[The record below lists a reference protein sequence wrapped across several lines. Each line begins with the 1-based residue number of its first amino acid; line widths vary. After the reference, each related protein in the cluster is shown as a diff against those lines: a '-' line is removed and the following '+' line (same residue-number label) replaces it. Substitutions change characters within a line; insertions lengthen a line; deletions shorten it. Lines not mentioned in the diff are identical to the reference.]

1 VHNRTQGGNEMSL
14 LSVESLTVGYG
25 NTVILSDVTFSIE
38 RGERFVVL
46 GTSGCGKSTLLKA
59 IVGLNPPSTGTIFFD
74 GEEIR
79 HPLPEEHPFYRRIG
93 VLYQSAAL
101 LNSMT
106 LEENVMLP
114 IKMHFPRISN
124 ADARDVAGEKLAMVG
139 LYEHRMKIPQELS
152 GGMKKRGALARALV
166 LDPEIIFFDEPQAG
180 LDPVT
185 TQELDLMFIRLNEQ
199 TGVTFFMVTHELLS
213 IRRSAQRVLMLAD
226 GGVAFLGSLRDA
238 LKADEF
244 RVRRFFDVGVST

>member
-1 VHNRTQGGNEMSL
+1 MPL

-25 NTVILSDVTFSIE
+25 DAPVLSDVSFSIE
-38 RGERFVVL
+38 HGERFIVL

-59 IVGLNPPSTGTIFFD
+59 IVGLNPPRTGLIVFD

-114 IKMHFPRISN
+114 VKMHYPRFSD
-124 ADARDVAGEKLAMVG
+124 AAARDVAGEKLAMVG
-139 LYEHRMKIPQELS
+139 LYEHRRKMPQELS

-166 LDPEIIFFDEPQAG
+166 LDPEIFFFDEPQAG

-185 TQELDLMFIRLNEQ
+185 TEELDLTFIRLNEQ
-199 TGVTFFMVTHELLS
+199 TGTTFFIVTHELLS
-213 IRRSAQRVLMLAD
+213 IRRSAQRVIMLAD
-226 GGVAFLGSLRDA
+226 GGVAFLGTLEEALRTQ
-238 LKADEF
+238 EF
-244 RVRRFFDVGVST
+244 RVRRFFDVGAQRV

>member
-1 VHNRTQGGNEMSL
+1 MPL

-25 NTVILSDVTFSIE
+25 DTTILSDITFSIE

-59 IVGLNPPSTGTIFFD
+59 IVGLNPPRTGLIVFD

-114 IKMHFPRISN
+114 IKMHYPHFSDD
-124 ADARDVAGEKLAMVG
+124 AARDVAGEKLAMVG
-139 LYEHRMKIPQELS
+139 LYEHRTKMPQELS

-185 TQELDLMFIRLNEQ
+185 TEELDLTFIRLNEQ
-199 TGVTFFMVTHELLS
+199 TGATFFIVTHELLS
-213 IRRSAQRVLMLAD
+213 IRRGAQRVLMLAD
-226 GGVAFLGSLRDA
+226 GGVAFLGTLEEALRTN
-238 LKADEF
+238 EF
-244 RVRRFFDVGVST
+244 RVRRFFDVGTRRR

>member
-1 VHNRTQGGNEMSL
+1 MPL
-14 LSVESLTVGYG
+14 LSVISLTVGYG
-25 NTVILSDVTFSIE
+25 ETTILSDVTFSIE

-59 IVGLNPPSTGTIFFD
+59 IVGLNPPREGAIVFD

-114 IKMHFPRISN
+114 IKMHYPDFPD

-139 LYEHRMKIPQELS
+139 LYEHRKKTPQELS

-180 LDPVT
+180 LDPIT
-185 TQELDLMFIRLNEQ
+185 TEELDLTFIRLNEQ
-199 TGVTFFMVTHELLS
+199 TGVSFFTVTHELLS
-213 IRRSAQRVLMLAD
+213 IRRSAQRVLMIAD
-226 GGVAFLGSLRDA
+226 GGVAFLGTLDEALRVN
-238 LKADEF
+238 EF
-244 RVRRFFDVGVST
+244 RVRRFFDVGTQRL